1 MALRCRQLVLLAFLS
16 LASSAAQLT
25 EENAKQRVFEFV
37 RAKAGLEPDHFL
49 RATRNEDFEDQLFS
63 AQMKIAGQ
71 IRKAAQ
77 FYRVTETGYEV
88 VPPAKAVLHT
98 STDGQ
103 RSWQVAIDPVAGN
116 VFGLSGFSAEPRESF
131 NDLAVLARVRI
142 DTEDAA
148 LNWAVLYVQ
157 TALQEKAGTL
167 VTSAVDLRRRV
178 EDVVEAYRL
187 SRKRPISSRQWID
200 DLAKS
205 KATLVYGM
213 KATRDAG
220 GGFRVL
226 GDSLVASETHVPQL
240 VRLSFHVAGDGRVS
254 DTSMKPFFPKI

>member
-1 MALRCRQLVLLAFLS
+1 MAPRCRQLVLLAFLS

-37 RAKAGLEPDHFL
+37 RAKAGLESNHFL
-49 RATRNEDFEDQLFS
+49 RAMRNEDLEDQLFS
-63 AQMKIAGQ
+63 AQMKIAGR

-88 VPPAKAVLHT
+88 VPPTKAVLHT
-98 STDGQ
+98 STGQ
-103 RSWQVAIDPVAGN
+103 RIWQVAIDPVAGT
-116 VFGLSGFSAEPRESF
+116 VVGLGGFGAEGTESF
-131 NDLAVLARVRI
+131 NDLALLARVRI
-142 DTEDAA
+142 DTEDTA
-148 LNWAVLYVQ
+148 LNWAVFYVQ

-187 SRKRPISSRQWID
+187 SRKRPISAKQWID

-205 KATLVYGM
+205 KATPVYGM
-213 KATRDAG
+213 KAMREVD
-220 GGFRVL
+220 GFRVL
-226 GDSLVASETHVPQL
+226 GDSLAATEAHEPQL
-240 VRLSFHVAGDGRVS
+240 VRLSFRIAGDGRVT
-254 DTSMKPFFPKI
+254 DTSMKPLFPKQ

>member
-1 MALRCRQLVLLAFLS
+1 MTPRCRQLVLLTFLS

-49 RATRNEDFEDQLFS
+49 RAMRNEDLEDQLFS
-63 AQMKIAGQ
+63 AQMKIAGK

-88 VPPAKAVLHT
+88 VPPTRAVLHT

-103 RSWQVAIDPVAGN
+103 RIWQVAIDPVAGT
-116 VFGLSGFSAEPRESF
+116 VVGLGGFGSEGRESF
-131 NDLAVLARVRI
+131 NELAILARVRI
-142 DTEDAA
+142 DTEDTA

-187 SRKRPISSRQWID
+187 SRKRPISAKQWMD

-205 KATLVYGM
+205 KATPVYGM
-213 KATRDAG
+213 KAMREAD
-220 GGFRVL
+220 GFRVL
-226 GDSLVASETHVPQL
+226 GDSLAATEAHEPQL
-240 VRLSFHVAGDGRVS
+240 VRLSFLIAGDGRVT
-254 DTSMKPFFPKI
+254 DTSMKPLFPKQ

>member
-16 LASSAAQLT
+16 LASSAAQMT

-49 RATRNEDFEDQLFS
+49 RAARNEDLEDQLFS

-88 VPPAKAVLHT
+88 APPEKAVFHT

-103 RSWQVAIDPVAGN
+103 RSWQVAIDPVAGT
-116 VFGLSGFSAEPRESF
+116 VVGVGGFGTESRESF
-131 NDLAVLARVRI
+131 NDLALLARVRI
-142 DTEDAA
+142 DTDDTA
-148 LNWAVLYVQ
+148 LNWAVFYVH

-187 SRKRPISSRQWID
+187 SRKRPISAKQWID

-205 KATLVYGM
+205 KTTLIYGM
-213 KATRDAG
+213 KAMREAD
-220 GGFRVL
+220 GFRVL
-226 GDSLVASETHVPQL
+226 GDSLAATETHEPQL
-240 VRLSFHVAGDGRVS
+240 VRLSFHIAGDGRVS
-254 DTSMKPFFPKI
+254 DTSMKPFFPK